1 MFMLTEETSVCSCLT
16 SSSLISSGIG
26 SKGRSNEFKYFKI
39 RCHFVGDL
47 LDVSRSYFYNIQ
59 GRSAGDFQTKSSTQT
74 HLTDGILNELIAG
87 LPPDAY
93 RRRSDYYEPTN
104 LSGLTPG
111 GHS

>member
-47 LDVSRSYFYNIQ
+47 LDVMIAEVTFTTFKEGAQEISKQSRV
-59 GRSAGDFQTKSSTQT
+59 
-74 HLTDGILNELIAG
+74 
-87 LPPDAY
+87 P
-93 RRRSDYYEPTN
+93 RRT
-104 LSGLTPG
+104 
-111 GHS
+111 